1 MNAGK
6 LNCLCGEF
14 GQSVSSD
21 CRGDYD
27 VQLVTVRLAAFL
39 MNGRTENNPTHN
51 RNAKECFRINM
62 KLVLSS
68 LTI

>member
-39 MNGRTENNPTHN
+39 MNGRKENSATHN
-51 RNAKECFRINM
+51 RNEKECF
-62 KLVLSS
+62 S